1 MAIPH
6 EAEYRPNDEDPEVL
20 RTFTSSRMGGG
31 KNASSGP
38 MKVPC
43 FLSLGFQCTVWPHLA
58 RRCAGYRR
66 YPRVPFLPPR
76 SPSRRKVRSY
86 PGHTQY
92 WRLHHHT

>member
-38 MKVPC
+38 MKV
-43 FLSLGFQCTVWPHLA
+43 
-58 RRCAGYRR
+58 
-66 YPRVPFLPPR
+66 
-76 SPSRRKVRSY
+76 SY
-86 PGHTQY
+86 CLHDSQY
-92 WRLHHHT
+92 CLN